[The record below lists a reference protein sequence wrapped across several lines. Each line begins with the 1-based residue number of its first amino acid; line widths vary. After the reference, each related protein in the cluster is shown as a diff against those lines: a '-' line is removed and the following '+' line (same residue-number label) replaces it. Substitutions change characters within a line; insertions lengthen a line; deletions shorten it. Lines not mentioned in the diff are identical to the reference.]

1 MNSSCRLRRERPGIR
16 RAVAAWACL
25 LLFAALAPLTC
36 ADEPVFRLFDD
47 FQDETLGPIGGQDG
61 WVSSGGDNRVALD
74 PADGGNQVLYA
85 PADSSI
91 LSKSLLGA
99 ALGVPNESVRTLFFR
114 LRVGN
119 LQTFSVGLSSLTRP
133 SEYSDFAPEIG
144 MANSTPQLDLRVW
157 DDDDGNYED
166 LLQLQPDRWYSL
178 WVLIDARR
186 NEYEVFLHDRS
197 GVRAFPA
204 DQRAAPDGDVTFAFR
219 SGRASDLVS
228 FYLKSSGGGGGTNF
242 GPVYIDDIHL
252 VPSDGLLLVNPVA
265 AFAGTTIDGLALAGD
280 RTTLAWGALDGA
292 ATYDIVRGDLAILR
306 ASGGDFEAAVT
317 LCLADGAPNPTASDP
332 LSPPAGGGFFYVAR
346 GETDGGEAGTYDSS
360 SAGQAASRD
369 PGIEGSPAS
378 CP

>member
-1 MNSSCRLRRERPGIR
+1 MNSSCRLRRERQGNR
-16 RAVAAWACL
+16 RTVAAWACL
-25 LLFAALAPLTC
+25 LFAVLGPVAWAG
-36 ADEPVFRLFDD
+36 EPVLQLFDD

-61 WVSSGGDNRVALD
+61 WFSSGGDNRVALD
-74 PADGGNQVLYA
+74 PADGANQVLYA

-91 LSKSLLGA
+91 LSKSLLGEG
-99 ALGVPNESVRTLFFR
+99 LGVPNESVRTLFFR

-119 LQTFSVGLSSLTRP
+119 LQTFSVGLSALTRP

-166 LLQLQPDRWYSL
+166 LLPLQPNRWYSL
-178 WVLIDARR
+178 WVLVDSLR

-204 DQRAAPDGDVTFAFR
+204 DRRAAPDGDVTFAFR

-228 FYLKSSGGGGGTNF
+228 YYLKSSGGGGGTNF

-252 VPSDGLLLVNPVA
+252 GPADGLILVNPVA
-265 AFAGTTIDGLALAGD
+265 GFAGRTLGGLVIASD
-280 RTTLAWGALDGA
+280 RTTLDWGALDGA
-292 ATYDIVRGDLAILR
+292 ATYDAVRGDLAILR
-306 ASGGDFEAAVT
+306 STGGDFEAAVT
-317 LCLADGAPNPTASDP
+317 LCLADGAPNPSASDP

-346 GETDGGEAGTYDSS
+346 GETAGGEKGTYDSA
-360 SAGQAASRD
+360 SAGQFASRD